1 MTAFDIAVV
10 SQNTLIRHR
19 VLSVHTLMVRE
30 AFNTFAL
37 LFGLAGLVSVWGLM
51 LISMLAMRANIC
63 WRVDIIQLIKLIL
76 EGRHV
81 KFFVASI

>member
-19 VLSVHTLMVRE
+19 VLSVYTLMVRE

-37 LFGLAGLVSVWGLM
+37 LFRLAGLVSVWGLM
-51 LISMLAMRANIC
+51 LICMLSMRANIC
-63 WRVDIIQLIKLIL
+63 WRVHIIQLIKLIL

-81 KFFVASI
+81 KFFITSI